1 MSPRRQDI
9 VSLVPAI
16 HYLCPML
23 PPSLPASVLTLSYK
37 VVRGALDLH
46 GVAGRVSAR
55 SKYGVKKPKKN

>member
-1 MSPRRQDI
+1 
-9 VSLVPAI
+9 
-16 HYLCPML
+16 ML
-23 PPSLPASVLTLSYK
+23 PPTQPSSTRLTLSYK